1 MKQDGIVGYG
11 GTLGSYSEEAAAS
24 YFKDKNVILKNYEMF
39 EDVFEA
45 IRNKEIDYGVLPLEN
60 SSTGE
65 VLENYDLIKQYDLY
79 IVGEQTVKVE
89 HHLLGLPGSTIEG
102 LKTVYSHPQG
112 LAQCKE
118 FLKANPH
125 IIKKPYVNTALAAQ
139 YIAETKDV
147 TKGCIASKRAAMHFG
162 LDILKPHINFNNN
175 NFTRFVIIS
184 RNLEISKEADKLSLV
199 FTTPHESG
207 SLYHA
212 LAYFALGN
220 INLLK
225 IYSRP
230 MQEKTWHYYFFVDLE
245 GNINDRN
252 VELALEQ
259 VKEKSEYFKVIGNY
273 KADNLKLQ

>member
-1 MKQDGIVGYG
+1 MKEEGIVGYS
-11 GTLGSYSEEAAAS
+11 GTLGSYSEEAATT
-24 YFKDKNVILKNYEMF
+24 YFKDQKDLFKNYDMF

-45 IRNKEIDYGVLPLEN
+45 LKNDEIDYGVLPIEN

-65 VLENYDLIKQYDLY
+65 VLENYDLINKYDFY
-79 IVGEQTVKVE
+79 IVGEQTIKVE
-89 HHLLGLPGSTIEG
+89 HHLLGLPGSSIGG
-102 LKTVYSHPQG
+102 LKEVYSHPQG

-118 FLKANPH
+118 FLKAHPH
-125 IIKKPYVNTALAAQ
+125 IRKKPYVNTALAAQ
-139 YIAETKDV
+139 YIAEIKDV
-147 TKGCIASKRAAMHFG
+147 TKGCIASKRAAMHFD
-162 LDILKPHINFNNN
+162 LEILASHINFNTN

-184 RNLEISKEADKLSLV
+184 KHLEISERADKLSIV

-207 SLYHA
+207 SLYRA

-230 MQEKTWHYYFFVDLE
+230 RQEKTWHYYFFVDLE
-245 GNINDRN
+245 GNMNERH

-273 KADNLKLQ
+273 KANS